1 MVVGTKFNFPE
12 GFFGANLGS
21 TENLIF
27 QKDLEG
33 ANVVVAT
40 KFNFPEGFF
49 GANVGS
55 RENSIFLKDFDIW
68 ENCSLNSAVLGEICE
83 NSWN

>member
-1 MVVGTKFNFPE
+1 MVVATKFNFPE
-12 GFFGANLGS
+12 EFFGANVGS

-27 QKDLEG
+27 QRDLEG

-49 GANVGS
+49 GAN
-55 RENSIFLKDFDIW
+55 L
-68 ENCSLNSAVLGEICE
+68 
-83 NSWN
+83 